1 MPIARLVQNGQHNV
15 VATMGADCSEKQA
28 ELIVS
33 LVKQNGRVW
42 IRPSPLAIPP
52 SIATTS
58 LLVSF
63 NMSSSTTLLNGFESG
78 MNSNAIH
85 RTLTFLFKIEIV
97 VLNDRKNLAIF
108 RWGEQATS
116 ALDDLL
122 AQATHYAEFCMRNS
136 GKMSPTLF
144 LIGADGP
151 LMFVPASLADADEKD
166 DFAMTAR
173 LMCIAHAATAT
184 VMTMEAWM
192 KSATLGEK
200 LDMTEP
206 PSEAFDR
213 REVVVLMGES
223 RDGQKQKFLPIIRS
237 DNGKFFGFGE
247 SDVPGMDKVEGRFA
261 QILAP
266 KAPDAKMRLLAQAML
281 KVKGVKIAQA
291 ANAPRLSRG
300 RR

>member
-1 MPIARLVQNGQHNV
+1 VQ
-15 VATMGADCSEKQA
+15 
-28 ELIVS
+28 
-33 LVKQNGRVW
+33 
-42 IRPSPLAIPP
+42 PP
-52 SIATTS
+52 PKLET
-58 LLVSF
+58 
-63 NMSSSTTLLNGFESG
+63 
-78 MNSNAIH
+78 
-85 RTLTFLFKIEIV
+85 
-97 VLNDRKNLAIF
+97 
-108 RWGEQATS
+108 
-116 ALDDLL
+116 LDDLL

-192 KSATLGEK
+192 KSATPGEK

-206 PSEAFDR
+206 PSESFDR
-213 REVVVLMGES
+213 REVVVLLGET

-237 DNGKFFGFGE
+237 GNGKFFGFGE
-247 SDVPGMDKVEGRFA
+247 SDVPGMDKMEGRFA
-261 QILAP
+261 QIISP
-266 KAPDAKMRLLAQAML
+266 KVPDAEMRLIAQTML
-281 KVKGVKIAQA
+281 KVKGVKVAQSGKS
-291 ANAPRLSRG
+291 PRLPRG

>member
-1 MPIARLVQNGQHNV
+1 
-15 VATMGADCSEKQA
+15 
-28 ELIVS
+28 
-33 LVKQNGRVW
+33 
-42 IRPSPLAIPP
+42 
-52 SIATTS
+52 
-58 LLVSF
+58 
-63 NMSSSTTLLNGFESG
+63 
-78 MNSNAIH
+78 
-85 RTLTFLFKIEIV
+85 
-97 VLNDRKNLAIF
+97 
-108 RWGEQATS
+108 
-116 ALDDLL
+116 
-122 AQATHYAEFCMRNS
+122 
-136 GKMSPTLF
+136 
-144 LIGADGP
+144 
-151 LMFVPASLADADEKD
+151 MFVPASLADADDKD

-173 LMCIAHAATAT
+173 LMCIAHAATAI

-192 KSATLGEK
+192 KSATPGEK